1 MPTFEQIQPHTPIII
16 MVLNGLIAGWL
27 AGLLLGGG
35 GLLRNLVVGLIGSF
49 VGGTLVRFGL
59 LKLPEAVIA
68 LHQQGSLRRAD
79 PDLHDRRHHRG
90 HPGARARPQ
99 LSSYSQT

>member
-16 MVLNGLIAGWL
+16 MVLNGFIAGWL

-59 LKLPEAVIA
+59 LKLPEGVLLYTSKVPYGEQILISTIGAIIVVI
-68 LHQQGSLRRAD
+68 L
-79 PDLHDRRHHRG
+79 
-90 HPGARARPQ
+90 ARVLGR
-99 LSSYSQT
+99 S

>member
-1 MPTFEQIQPHTPIII
+1 MPTLEQIQPHTPIII

-59 LKLPEAVIA
+59 LKLPEAVIVYTSKIPYGEQI
-68 LHQQGSLRRAD
+68 LISTI
-79 PDLHDRRHHRG
+79 
-90 HPGARARPQ
+90 GAIIVVILARV
-99 LSSYSQT
+99 LGRS